1 MALNDLPVSPFNN
14 IYPPDLFPNFVG
26 RRQELENINH
36 AFGTGLRGVL
46 IFGSAGVGKTSLARI
61 FASNYK
67 YEFPGGAAHTY
78 ASQFENPVDVV
89 TRVFN
94 KPPIQSALL
103 VIDEAHLLG
112 ESSRA
117 QLLDILNRYPKLK
130 IILISQLKLELPDGF
145 ITIHLTGF
153 DRNEF
158 RELHQLR
165 NAIAHGEINN
175 QTVQR
180 LFDLTGGN
188 PAIAV
193 IASEAVTSGIVD
205 SWSDLFTYLRNFDTA
220 GLIGVNGLPL
230 NQQSPE
236 YRQVIVSASSA
247 NDEIMRILKK
257 DPTVVWKLPPRK
269 FEEIVAEILNK
280 QGFQV
285 ELTPASGDGGVDIY
299 AARKDGLGQFLYL
312 VECKRYVPPSKVGVE
327 IVRSLYGVLQVQK
340 ATAGAIVT
348 TSYFTKGA
356 EAFQREIQHQMYLHN
371 YIALQKWIS
380 DFPLRK

>member
-1 MALNDLPVSPFNN
+1 MTLNDLPVSPFNN
-14 IYPPDLFPNFVG
+14 VYPPDLFPNFVG

-36 AFGTGLRGVL
+36 AFETGLRGVL
-46 IFGSAGVGKTSLARI
+46 VFGSTGVGKTSLARI
-61 FASNYK
+61 YANQYK
-67 YEFPGGAAHTY
+67 DKFPGGVAHTY
-78 ASQFENPVDVV
+78 ASQFEDSIGIVD
-89 TRVFN
+89 RVFN
-94 KPPIQSALL
+94 KPPTESALL
-103 VIDEAHLLG
+103 VIDEAHVL
-112 ESSRA
+112 EQNSRT
-117 QLLDILNRYPKLK
+117 QLLDILKGYPKLK
-130 IILISQLKLELPDGF
+130 IILISQLKFELPGDF
-145 ITIHLTGF
+145 MTIHLVGF

-180 LFDLTGGN
+180 LFELTGGN
-188 PAIAV
+188 PAMAV
-193 IASEAVTSGIVD
+193 IASESVTSGIVD
-205 SWSDLFTYLRNFDTA
+205 SWGDLFNYLRNFDTT

-230 NQQSPE
+230 TQQSPE

-247 NDEIMRILKK
+247 NDEIMQILKK

-312 VECKRYVPPSKVGVE
+312 VECKRYVPPSNVGVE
-327 IVRSLYGVLQVQK
+327 IVRSLYGVLQVKK
-340 ATAGAIVT
+340 ATAGAIFT

-380 DFPLRK
+380 DFPLR